1 MVSLMTD
8 KSGKLECEV
17 LFLSGGLQLSGST
30 TWMNSL
36 IMAFENAGVATA
48 HLVTSIETEV
58 KSAASKVYYT
68 NRARKHLPNRI
79 LRLLQLHKVLPNYYA
94 RKENEYFNNYVRQ
107 LLSKNNKKI
116 LVLKDFNSYL
126 PSYFE
131 KEQFVVDVM
140 HNHFAAYET
149 GYYRDRLISVSKS
162 VKDKA
167 CELGFKVDDVIYNP
181 LDIANLR
188 IKSIEYEVEEDNFIL
203 YVGRLRK
210 DKGVRHLI
218 EAYQSLLKEEKI
230 KHKLIF
236 LGHGS
241 EMEALRKYA
250 DENKISE
257 YVVFKGFLSNPYP
270 YIKNAKLL
278 VLPSYSEAMPYVAI
292 EAAALNTSYL
302 VSNFSGS
309 SEFFPKE
316 NIFSMCKDSE
326 SFNENLKIKI
336 IKLLEAP
343 TSSLKSGLDKKIAP
357 EKVAESYYKLLHN
370 SKVRDDW

>member
-1 MVSLMTD
+1 MAD

-36 IMAFENAGVATA
+36 IVAFQNAGVATA
-48 HLVTSIETEV
+48 HLVTSVETEI

-68 NRARKHLPNRI
+68 NRARKHLPNRM
-79 LRLLQLHKVLPNYYA
+79 LRLLQMHKIMPNYYA
-94 RKENEYFNNYVRQ
+94 RKENDYFNNYVRQ
-107 LLSKNNKKI
+107 LLSRDNKKI

-126 PSYFE
+126 PSFFE
-131 KEQFVVDVM
+131 KEQFVVVDVM
-140 HNHFAAYET
+140 HNNFTAYEA

-167 CELGFKVDDVIYNP
+167 SELGFKVDGVIYNP
-181 LDIANLR
+181 LDIVNLK
-188 IKSIEYEVEEDNFIL
+188 IKSLEYEVEEDNFIL
-203 YVGRLRK
+203 YVGRLSK

-236 LGHGS
+236 VGHGN
-241 EMEALRKYA
+241 EMEALKEYA
-250 DENKISE
+250 DKNKISE
-257 YVVFKGFLSNPYP
+257 HVVFKGFLSNPYP
-270 YIKNAKLL
+270 YMKKAKLL

-302 VSNFSGS
+302 VSSFSGS
-309 SEFFPKE
+309 DEFFSKE

-326 SFNENLKIKI
+326 TFNENLKIKI
-336 IKLLEAP
+336 IERLEAP
-343 TSSLKSGLDKKIAP
+343 ASSLRSGLYKEIAP
-357 EKVAESYYKLLHN
+357 EKVAESYYKLLHA
-370 SKVRDDW
+370 SKVGDD